1 MTSLQLKLGLVS
13 LVGAGPGDPD
23 LITVKGLK
31 RLAHANVVA
40 YDRLINPALLREC
53 SQEVELI
60 LVNKSNKLTQEAIN
74 ELLIDKAKQG
84 LKVVRLKGGD
94 PFVFGRGGE
103 EALALQKAGIPFEI
117 VPGVSSATAVPA
129 YAGIPVTHR
138 HISTSFT
145 VVTGHEDPNKPN
157 STLDWSVLARAETL
171 IVLMGLG
178 NLKHIVLELIKH
190 GRSPKTPAAIIH
202 WGTMPEQKVVIGT
215 LANINQ
221 ETSKAELKPPATL
234 VIGEVVGLHENL
246 KWLKDNNLKLGLP
259 LINSSRNGK

>member
-1 MTSLQLKLGLVS
+1 MNSLKSKGGLVS

-31 RLAHANVVA
+31 RLTSADIVA
-40 YDRLINPALLREC
+40 YDRLVNPLLLLEC
-53 SQEVELI
+53 HAETELI
-60 LVNKSNKLTQEAIN
+60 PVNKSGRLKQEDINK
-74 ELLIDKAKQG
+74 LLIDKAQQG

-103 EALALQKAGIPFEI
+103 EVLALQEAGIPFEV
-117 VPGVSSATAVPA
+117 VPGISSATAVPA

-145 VVTGHEDPNKPN
+145 VVTGHEDPSKSI

-178 NLKHIVLELIKH
+178 NLAHITLELMNY
-190 GRSPKTPAAIIH
+190 GRSPETPAAIIH
-202 WGTMPEQKVVIGT
+202 WGTMPEQKVIVGN

-221 ETSKAELKPPATL
+221 KVSKMALKPPATL
-234 VIGEVVGLHENL
+234 VIGEVVSLREKL
-246 KWLKDNNLKLGLP
+246 QWLKSNHLEVSL
-259 LINSSRNGK
+259 